1 MLSTLSALYPTYNF
15 DLENVNGNK
24 KNLKKKNEK
33 YICLH
38 NNCFRMF
45 LRDEISEPENA

>member
-15 DLENVNGNK
+15 DLKNVNGNK
-24 KNLKKKNEK
+24 KNLKKKTEK
-33 YICLH
+33 SVCLR
-38 NNCFRMF
+38 NNCFRML

>member
-24 KNLKKKNEK
+24 KNLKKKMRNTYVYTTIVLE
-33 YICLH
+33 
-38 NNCFRMF
+38 CF
-45 LRDEISEPENA
+45 